1 MPDIGNWSVD
11 ELKAQLTSAEP
22 PSGEVLNG
30 ALEQLLYHALETR
43 DTDAA
48 RVVAGYMDADPSV
61 DTALNHLLNEALKT
75 QPDAVYVFLR
85 TRLADGVDEHWLP
98 RLRAAALCSL
108 DVAINAADSATLS
121 SWLKLIAR
129 EPASYQLNDLLNE
142 GIRAARTRA
151 HNSGDLGI
159 ELIGLAVKRAPDS
172 LEELLSDPELVAAL
186 PDPLGPALRE
196 HDPAA
201 LEGLQEQGRD
211 VYLVALTDAA
221 RAQVSGAFPPTAIQT
236 IWEVYTSGQ
245 VLHLPE
251 RYRPEAILRE
261 WVEHGA
267 SWLSNES
274 LELLLTLVLAA
285 ERDDLFYQLTH
296 HLGKHEVLFPLLATV
311 LHGSRRSVTNILGL
325 IGQVVAAGDITQQQA
340 VNTYI
345 ALLAVWE
352 WQKDVLPLAE
362 QLARM
367 MQQSPALTV
376 TSEVCWH
383 LLNMAT
389 EAKNE
394 MLARVATKRLQAYFE
409 GLSEQTEL
417 IDQFL
422 SLYQQAQWSPPVR
435 QQIMEWWREFARRQP
450 LATLQQLA
458 KGLEGKR
465 ALEEARAAVRTV
477 LSARKLLGK
486 RSLGNF
492 AADVGAAFALL
503 QTLADSFDPPPKQS
517 SVNID
522 QEILRAELAA
532 RDEELSAQERKLL
545 AKNLKELAQ
554 TIIAIAEN
562 RSKGSIMR
570 RDDELDRQLMTGAEE
585 PQSAIDTLKWLSG
598 YLDGVQTRTE
608 DEAE

>member
-1 MPDIGNWSVD
+1 
-11 ELKAQLTSAEP
+11 
-22 PSGEVLNG
+22 
-30 ALEQLLYHALETR
+30 
-43 DTDAA
+43 
-48 RVVAGYMDADPSV
+48 
-61 DTALNHLLNEALKT
+61 
-75 QPDAVYVFLR
+75 
-85 TRLADGVDEHWLP
+85 
-98 RLRAAALCSL
+98 
-108 DVAINAADSATLS
+108 
-121 SWLKLIAR
+121 
-129 EPASYQLNDLLNE
+129 
-142 GIRAARTRA
+142 
-151 HNSGDLGI
+151 
-159 ELIGLAVKRAPDS
+159 
-172 LEELLSDPELVAAL
+172 
-186 PDPLGPALRE
+186 
-196 HDPAA
+196 
-201 LEGLQEQGRD
+201 
-211 VYLVALTDAA
+211 
-221 RAQVSGAFPPTAIQT
+221 
-236 IWEVYTSGQ
+236 
-245 VLHLPE
+245 
-251 RYRPEAILRE
+251 
-261 WVEHGA
+261 
-267 SWLSNES
+267 
-274 LELLLTLVLAA
+274 
-285 ERDDLFYQLTH
+285 
-296 HLGKHEVLFPLLATV
+296 
-311 LHGSRRSVTNILGL
+311 
-325 IGQVVAAGDITQQQA
+325 
-340 VNTYI
+340 
-345 ALLAVWE
+345 
-352 WQKDVLPLAE
+352 
-362 QLARM
+362 
-367 MQQSPALTV
+367 
-376 TSEVCWH
+376 
-383 LLNMAT
+383 
-389 EAKNE
+389 